1 MRGQGVQKDEQLIVA
16 GKSQKPLSPGGRGQ
30 GEGEQQITSGNAE
43 KTMPYVDPTE
53 QLVTEIFVRDIAR
66 SIDFYRRLGF
76 ELVRREGGFAE
87 LAWEK
92 HLLFLDQRSKLP
104 PVPEFP
110 AANVRVMVPDVDRYW
125 TLCQEMQ
132 ARIVAPIGN
141 RYYGLRDFTVADPDG
156 YGVRFAS
163 RLEK

>member
-1 MRGQGVQKDEQLIVA
+1 
-16 GKSQKPLSPGGRGQ
+16 
-30 GEGEQQITSGNAE
+30 
-43 KTMPYVDPTE
+43 
-53 QLVTEIFVRDIAR
+53 
-66 SIDFYRRLGF
+66 
-76 ELVRREGGFAE
+76 
-87 LAWEK
+87 
-92 HLLFLDQRSKLP
+92 
-104 PVPEFP
+104 
-110 AANVRVMVPDVDRYW
+110 MVPDVDRYW